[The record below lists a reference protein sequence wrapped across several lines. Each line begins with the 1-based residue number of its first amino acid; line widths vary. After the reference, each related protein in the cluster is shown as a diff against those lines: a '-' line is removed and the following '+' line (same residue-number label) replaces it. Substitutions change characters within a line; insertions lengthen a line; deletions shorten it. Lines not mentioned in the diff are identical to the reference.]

1 MSIVNSTSSTS
12 RNSPPGSLLLVDAPS
27 AYFRAFHGVP
37 RSVTAPDGMPV
48 NAIRGLLDVLARQIR
63 DLGPDAFVACFDTDW
78 RPAWRVAAIP
88 SYKTHRVAEDGGD
101 GTPDELGP
109 QVPVIEAVLDAI
121 GLARCGVAD
130 FEADDVI
137 ASYAAQWEGPVDILT
152 GDRDLFQLVR
162 DDRPV
167 RIIYSVER
175 FARIDEEAVA
185 RKYAIPGRSYGD
197 FAVLRGD
204 PSDGLPGVPGI
215 GAKTAAALVTRFG
228 SVEQMLEALETG
240 QETGFPAGARTK
252 LERSRDYIDASRYVV
267 RVRTD
272 VPLPELDITL
282 PAEPAD
288 PAQLVELSARYG
300 LDSALNRLL
309 SALHG

>member
-1 MSIVNSTSSTS
+1 MASVPEEISAQ
-12 RNSPPGSLLLVDAPS
+12 PGRLLLVDAPS

-37 RSVTAPDGMPV
+37 VSVTAPDGTPV
-48 NAIRGLLDVLARQIR
+48 NAVRGTLDVLARQFR
-63 DLGPDAFVACFDTDW
+63 DLAPQAFVACFDTDW

-101 GTPDELGP
+101 GTPDPLGV
-109 QVPVIEAVLDAI
+109 QVPVLEAVLDAI
-121 GLARCGVAD
+121 GLARCGVAE

-137 ASYAAQWEGPVDILT
+137 GTYAAQWAGPVDVVT

-167 RIIYSVER
+167 RVIYSVEKY
-175 FARIDEEAVA
+175 ARIDEAAVA
-185 RKYAIPGRSYGD
+185 GKYGIPGRGYGE

-215 GAKTAAALVTRFG
+215 GAKTAAALVNRFG
-228 SVEQMLEALETG
+228 SVERMLEALDSG
-240 QETGFPAGARTK
+240 DAAGFPAGARTK
-252 LERSRDYIDASRYVV
+252 LERCRDYIDAARVVV

-272 VPLPELDITL
+272 VPLPKLNVAVPT
-282 PAEPAD
+282 EPAH
-288 PAQLVELSARYG
+288 PAALVALSARYG

-309 SALHG
+309 TALRG